1 MPDGIAMVVVIL
13 AAGLSLAALFVT
25 MAVLF
30 PQAVRRI
37 HLTAADA
44 PGWSFLVGLVNLL
57 FLGAI
62 LFGLLALAE
71 GAGAR
76 FLIAPAIVV
85 LSILVILLTFGLT
98 GVVQLVADRL
108 LPERTELARMGWAGA
123 ILILASLFPFI
134 GWFGLFPYLGIL
146 GLGAFILSFFRRPA
160 GERITV
166 SDPEVPDSEESRA

>member
-1 MPDGIAMVVVIL
+1 MLEGIAMVVLIL
-13 AAGLSLAALFVT
+13 AAGASLVALFETV
-25 MAVLF
+25 ALLF
-30 PQAVRRI
+30 PRLVRRI

-62 LFGLLALAE
+62 LFGLLALIE

-76 FLIAPAIVV
+76 FLVVPALLV
-85 LSILVILLTFGLT
+85 LSILLVMLTLGLT
-98 GVVQLVADRL
+98 GMVQLVADRL
-108 LPERTELARMGWAGA
+108 MPERSEMARMGWAGA

-146 GLGAFILSFFRRPA
+146 GLGAFILSLFRRPPA
-160 GERITV
+160 ERSAARV
-166 SDPEVPDSEESRA
+166 ESGDPEGSEA